1 MADLIENV
9 SSIIFMLW
17 VVTGH
22 FKQCFG
28 RGILIIGVVIAA
40 DQAEQVISIIAEFAV
55 AAVAMVP
62 NLVATVV
69 TATDRKDQRNT
80 DSSAY

>member
-1 MADLIENV
+1 
-9 SSIIFMLW
+9 MLR

-28 RGILIIGVVIAA
+28 RGILIIGVVIAVG
-40 DQAEQVISIIAEFAV
+40 QAEQVIFVIAEFAV
-55 AAVAMVP
+55 AAVAIMVAMVP
-62 NLVATVV
+62 NLVVTVV